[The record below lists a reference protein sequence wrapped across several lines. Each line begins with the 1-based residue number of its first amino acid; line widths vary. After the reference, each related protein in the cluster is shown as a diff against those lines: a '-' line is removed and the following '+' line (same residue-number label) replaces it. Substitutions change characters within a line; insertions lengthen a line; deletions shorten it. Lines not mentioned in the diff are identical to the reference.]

1 MTKYKYL
8 EKLCSYLPKEGKKLK
23 NLLDTATSNKDFST
37 LVDAIKRCHLE
48 DTLKGNKEYTVFAPN
63 NEAFNKMSKKEFQDL
78 LQNEEELTNILKY
91 HLIPGKVWSKD
102 IEDKE
107 YKTVQGESIRVNTEG
122 GVKVNDSNV
131 IKTDIETSN
140 GIIHVIDEPLVPERK
155 TK

>member
-8 EKLCSYLPKEGKKLK
+8 RRQCRYLPKEGNKLK

-37 LVDAIKRCHLE
+37 LVDAIKKAHLE

-63 NEAFNKMSKKEFQDL
+63 NEAFEKMSKDEYQEI
-78 LQNEEELTNILKY
+78 LQNEKELQNILKY

-107 YKTVQGESIRVNTEG
+107 YTTVQGENIRINTKG
-122 GVKVNDSNV
+122 GVRVNDSNV

>member
-1 MTKYKYL
+1 M
-8 EKLCSYLPKEGKKLK
+8 K

-37 LVDAIKRCHLE
+37 LVDAIKRAHLE
-48 DTLKGNKEYTVFAPN
+48 DALKGNKEYTVFAPN
-63 NEAFNKMSKKEFQDL
+63 NEAFDKMSKEEFQEI
-78 LQNEEELTNILKY
+78 LQNEKELQNILKY

-107 YKTVQGESIRVNTEG
+107 YKTVQGENIRVNTKKG

-140 GIIHVIDEPLVPERK
+140 GIIHVIDEPLVPGRK

>member
-1 MTKYKYL
+1 M
-8 EKLCSYLPKEGKKLK
+8 K

-48 DTLKGNKEYTVFAPN
+48 DTLKGNKDYTVFAPN
-63 NEAFNKMSKKEFQDL
+63 NEAFDKMSKEEFQNIL
-78 LQNEEELTNILKY
+78 KNEKELQNILKY

-102 IEDKE
+102 IKDKE
-107 YKTVQGESIRVNTEG
+107 YKTVQGEYIKVNTKG

-140 GIIHVIDEPLVPERK
+140 GIIHVIDQPLVPKEMK
-155 TK
+155 